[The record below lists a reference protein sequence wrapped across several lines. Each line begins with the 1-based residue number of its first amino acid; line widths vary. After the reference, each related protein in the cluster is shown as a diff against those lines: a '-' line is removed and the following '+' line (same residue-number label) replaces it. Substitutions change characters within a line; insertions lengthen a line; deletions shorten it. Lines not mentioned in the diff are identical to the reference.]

1 MNNEKDSQTKLNKSV
16 ISLLRRLST
25 WRCLHLLLSIG
36 PTVIDWYLLQTPTRR
51 SAAANP
57 PATCCCRMMRQTD
70 GRTLDRYTDPAP
82 HTTRALSK
90 SCIMI
95 YFLSYTM
102 GFSHKSILLTTAEA
116 ESFKDVQM
124 DNHMITTVLGY
135 YTDQT
140 HYTMTN
146 WWRGGIKRVS
156 LSLLDVEHC
165 RLSINAQRRIQ
176 YIKASLCKKVQRFRT
191 NSQYSANW

>member
-1 MNNEKDSQTKLNKSV
+1 MASVCWNYWFRRQIGHPAQKCSNYASKLPLFYLPEMNNEKDSQTKLNKSV

-70 GRTLDRYTDPAP
+70 GRTIDRYTDPAP

-102 GFSHKSILLTTAEA
+102 GFSHKSIVLTKAEA
-116 ESFKDVQM
+116 DHSKTSRWI
-124 DNHMITTVLGY
+124 ITWLPLYWDIIQTRRTTQWQ
-135 YTDQT
+135 TD
-140 HYTMTN
+140 
-146 WWRGGIKRVS
+146 GV
-156 LSLLDVEHC
+156 
-165 RLSINAQRRIQ
+165 A
-176 YIKASLCKKVQRFRT
+176 ASNEYRYLC
-191 NSQYSANW
+191 SM